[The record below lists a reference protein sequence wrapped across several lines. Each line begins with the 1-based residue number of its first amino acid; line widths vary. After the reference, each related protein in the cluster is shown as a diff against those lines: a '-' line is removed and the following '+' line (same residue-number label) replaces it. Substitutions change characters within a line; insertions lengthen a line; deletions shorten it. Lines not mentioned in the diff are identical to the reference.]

1 MAHTED
7 RENLVLAGRYR
18 LARLEDIGAAPE
30 AWQAEGLSGGAFT
43 VFYYPDA
50 ALSGVGA
57 QRFLRDVPFL
67 RGVEHPKLVAL
78 VDAGADPTGAVYG
91 VCPRCEGET
100 LASRVERRGPLHYDD
115 ALRVVCDALEALGAL
130 HERNLVH
137 QGITSADV
145 LIVQEADG
153 RPRGRLLL
161 GGALGVI
168 ARGAQRSGAQSKTF
182 GSPHHLAPE
191 QCRGQAATPESD
203 VWAMGVVLYE
213 ALAGAAPFD
222 GETALEV
229 IASVLGA
236 EPPSLVGRVPAPFIS
251 VLHDAL
257 AKRAADRPPDAEAMC
272 LMLAAARSTMP
283 PAGDLVDV
291 PTDVM
296 PSRLKTSGITRG
308 QPSEIDVDDL
318 DSLVTKMKSEASPAT
333 DFSETFAASD
343 PATRPVR
350 ATPPALAPTELPPP
364 IADFD
369 LDFGAPSEADA
380 SATPGRA
387 LPPPPAPLAAAAPAP
402 AYIPELPTEAPV
414 AAPSSASRE
423 SITHTALSPEVVDRT
438 KAPRAPRVRTV
449 NPYVAVLAV
458 SAVTALIGYA
468 GWQLSGTDK
477 PHGEIRAHAET
488 HGAAGNG
495 VAREPDGGD
504 AERGADPVNG
514 ESTDAPHLEN
524 QTPVEFGEQLMIP
537 LPAVARDAVAQLVR
551 HVVTAAL
558 PDAAT
563 ASGFATCAEQTL
575 YLHPGGLVPTL
586 RSGPLYARCDAA
598 DLALIPDVDGDRA
611 SDVVAV
617 SADNAMLWV
626 VGSRAFRTVKRIPL
640 QGVVAVVSGL
650 SHSERRRNE
659 PVVVAY
665 VAPRNGSAA
674 LVAVGART
682 GNVYWRTPTEFTPA
696 FARDY
701 GLAVGPD
708 ADGDDTPDVLT
719 GVLREG
725 TRCVMLLSGVDGSA
739 RWPTPRCFDGAS
751 AQTLSLGPD
760 VNDDRRADVAL
771 GNAVEGRV
779 RVLSGRD
786 GRNLRLIEPPSPGEG
801 ISFGPGAILMPDTA
815 HDGFADI
822 AVPRNENGG
831 VSVEVFSANDAH
843 RLGRR
848 ELPIRENQASAAVRV
863 QFLENFS
870 FAGSRS
876 ILVASSAGLSVIGAA
891 PRPEIRDQAAPQ

>member
-7 RENLVLAGRYR
+7 RENLVIAGRYR
-18 LARLEDIGAAPE
+18 LAHLEDVGAAPE
-30 AWQAEGLSGGAFT
+30 AWRAEGLSGGAFT

-50 ALSGVGA
+50 ALSGLGA

-78 VDAGADPTGAVYG
+78 IDAGADPTGAVYG
-91 VCPRCEGET
+91 ACARCDGET
-100 LASRVERRGPLHYDD
+100 LAARVERRGPLHYDD

-130 HERNLVH
+130 HERNVVH

-145 LIVQEADG
+145 LIVQDPDG

-168 ARGAQRSGAQSKTF
+168 ARGAQRTGVHAKAF

-191 QCRGQAATPESD
+191 QCRAQAATPETD

-213 ALAGAAPFD
+213 ALAGSAPFD
-222 GETALEV
+222 GETPLEV
-229 IASVLGA
+229 IASVLGS
-236 EPPSLVGRVPAPFIS
+236 EPPSLDGRVPAPLVS

-283 PAGDLVDV
+283 PPGDLVDV

-308 QPSEIDVDDL
+308 QPTEFDVDL
-318 DSLVTKMKSEASPAT
+318 DSLVTNMKSEASPAT
-333 DFSETFAASD
+333 DFSETFATAES
-343 PATRPVR
+343 ATRPLRV
-350 ATPPALAPTELPPP
+350 TPPALAPTELPPP

-380 SATPGRA
+380 TSTPGSA
-387 LPPPPAPLAAAAPAP
+387 LPPPPTSLSATAPSPS
-402 AYIPELPTEAPV
+402 YIPELPAETPS
-414 AAPSSASRE
+414 AAPSNAARE

-449 NPYVAVLAV
+449 NPYVAVLGV

-468 GWQLSGTDK
+468 GWELSGTDK
-477 PHGEIRAHAET
+477 PHGVIRSHADAHSAVSN
-488 HGAAGNG
+488 HAAR
-495 VAREPDGGD
+495 ATDGGD
-504 AERGADPVNG
+504 AERSADPVSD
-514 ESTDAPHLEN
+514 ESLDAPHPEN

-537 LPAVARDAVAQLVR
+537 LPTVAHDAVGQLVR

-558 PDAAT
+558 PDTAT
-563 ASGFATCAEQTL
+563 APGFATCADQTL
-575 YLHPGGLVPTL
+575 FLHPGGLVPAL
-586 RSGPLYARCDAA
+586 RSGPVDARCDAA
-598 DLALIPDVDGDRA
+598 DLALIPDVDGDHA

-617 SADNAMLWV
+617 SADNSMLWV

-640 QGVVAVVSGL
+640 QGAVAVVAGL
-650 SHSERRRNE
+650 SHSERRRTE

-674 LVAVGART
+674 LVAVGVRT

-708 ADGDDTPDVLT
+708 ADGDGTPDVLT

-725 TRCVMLLSGVDGSA
+725 TRCVMLLSGADGSA
-739 RWPTPRCFDGAS
+739 RWPSPQCFDGAS

-760 VNDDRRADVAL
+760 VNDDHRADVAL

-779 RVLSGRD
+779 RILSGRD

-801 ISFGPGAILMPDTA
+801 ISFGLGAILMPDTA
-815 HDGFADI
+815 HDGFADL
-822 AVPRNENGG
+822 AVPRNESGA
-831 VSVEVFSANDAH
+831 VSVDVFSANDAH

-863 QFLENFS
+863 QFIENFS

-876 ILVASSAGLSVIGAA
+876 ILVASPAGLSIIGAA